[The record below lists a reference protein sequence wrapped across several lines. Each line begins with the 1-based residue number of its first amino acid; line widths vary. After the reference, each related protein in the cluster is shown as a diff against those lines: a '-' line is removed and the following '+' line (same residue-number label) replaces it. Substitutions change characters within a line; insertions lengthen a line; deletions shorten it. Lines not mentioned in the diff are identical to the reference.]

1 VRSPT
6 QQEARWIGRVLR
18 DKWRIDSRI
27 ARGGVGT
34 VWAATHKNNGMTVAI
49 KILHPEFARDAD
61 TRSRFLQEGYA
72 ANQVAHPGVVR
83 ILDDDVSEEG
93 QAFIVME
100 LLEGELLE
108 QRRVRKG
115 GRLPL
120 PEVYEIADQ
129 LLDVLAAAH
138 DKGIVHR
145 DIKPDNLFLTH
156 QGKLK
161 VLDFGFAQMKHGF
174 RQEQTATGY
183 LLGTPGFM
191 SPEQAVGN
199 RAKVDAQTDI
209 WAVGATLFTL
219 ISGEP
224 VHEGESAA
232 EMLVAAANYQARP
245 LGQVMPGVPPK
256 VAQIVDKALAFEKT
270 QRWTNARAMQT
281 ALRAV
286 PGRVSVG
293 ASFESGRRSIPDEM
307 PPSYGERTVMEQ
319 QSSDEGDEDKTVM
332 RHGVEEL
339 RSDEYDAV
347 PSWQSSERTV
357 HVGDV
362 AVPRLAL
369 PSDYPPPPAEHTMI
383 MKGAPAQPGG
393 VSAPPPS
400 AGAPPATQPLP
411 GRAPFG
417 SGYSNTPQAF
427 AVQQATG
434 GSDPNL
440 SPHSG
445 APNDMMFVAGPAR
458 PPPMAEGGGGSR
470 VLVFIAVGL
479 VSMVIV
485 IVTGLIILAASD

>member
-6 QQEARWIGRVLR
+6 QQESRWIGRVLR
-18 DKWRIDSRI
+18 DKWRIDARI

-34 VWAATHKNNGMTVAI
+34 VWAATHKNNGINVAI

-61 TRSRFLQEGYA
+61 TRSRFVQEGYA
-72 ANQVAHPGVVR
+72 ANQVSHPGVVR
-83 ILDDDVSEEG
+83 ILDDDVSEDG

-108 QRRVRKG
+108 KRRVRKG

-138 DKGIVHR
+138 EKGIVHR
-145 DIKPDNLFLTH
+145 DVKPDNLFLTNE
-156 QGKLK
+156 GKLK

-245 LGQVMPGVPPK
+245 LGQVMPNVTPK

-270 QRWTNARAMQT
+270 DRWSTARAMQS

-307 PPSYGERTVMEQ
+307 PPSFGERTVMHQ
-319 QSSDEGDEDKTVM
+319 GVHDEEKTLM
-332 RHGVEEL
+332 RTGVSEL
-339 RSDEYDAV
+339 RSDEYEAV
-347 PSWQSSERTV
+347 PSWQTNERTV
-357 HVGDV
+357 HVGEV
-362 AVPRLAL
+362 AVPKAGL
-369 PSDYPPPPAEHTMI
+369 PSDYPPGLDGMADEQTMI
-383 MKGAPAQPGG
+383 MEGAPAQPGAVRG
-393 VSAPPPS
+393 PPS
-400 AGAPPATQPLP
+400 AAPPPATQPLP
-411 GRAPFG
+411 PRAPFG

-427 AVQQATG
+427 AVQRAPAA
-434 GSDPNL
+434 SDPNL
-440 SPHSG
+440 PPVSG
-445 APNDMMFVAGPAR
+445 GQDMMFVAGPAR
-458 PPPMAEGGGGSR
+458 PPPVAQEGRGSR
-470 VLVFIAVGL
+470 VLVFIAVAL